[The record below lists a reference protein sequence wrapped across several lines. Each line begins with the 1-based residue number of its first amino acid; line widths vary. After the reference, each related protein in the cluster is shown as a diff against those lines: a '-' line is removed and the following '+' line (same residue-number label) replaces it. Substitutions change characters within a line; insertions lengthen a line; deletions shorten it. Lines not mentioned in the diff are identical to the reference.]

1 MLSTRMP
8 AWVDGVARALFP
20 PTCLFCRQPLPG
32 PDAARVCSDCARSI
46 RVHGRHDC
54 RRCGRV
60 IPADLAPGPCGRCL
74 SHPPPQAETHALY
87 VYDGAV
93 RRAILDWKLAGDDGG
108 VRWLLTAAGGQLR
121 QWLAADDLLL
131 PVPMP
136 LARMRASGQHHA
148 ADLCRMLAAIAGCRW
163 DWRLLRRTGEQP
175 RQSALTGLARRRN
188 LRRAFTVDAAY
199 ADAQILPSR
208 LWLIDDILTTGT
220 TARCAARALARLK
233 RPVHV
238 LSLARAGKTE

>member
-1 MLSTRMP
+1 
-8 AWVDGVARALFP
+8 
-20 PTCLFCRQPLPG
+20 
-32 PDAARVCSDCARSI
+32 
-46 RVHGRHDC
+46 
-54 RRCGRV
+54 
-60 IPADLAPGPCGRCL
+60 
-74 SHPPPQAETHALY
+74 
-87 VYDGAV
+87 V